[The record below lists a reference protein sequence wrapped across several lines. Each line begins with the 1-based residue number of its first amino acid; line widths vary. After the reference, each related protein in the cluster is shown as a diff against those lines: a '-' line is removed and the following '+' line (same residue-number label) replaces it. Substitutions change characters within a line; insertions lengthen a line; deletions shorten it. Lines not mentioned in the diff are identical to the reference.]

1 MNVAPDASDEEIAY
15 AEKWKYVI
23 QLRVL
28 DIIQCWLKSC
38 FPDFMLYP
46 EALLKLK
53 EFIDQLNQTNDDNFT
68 SAANKFSSIVG
79 HKIDIYQNRKST
91 LRLSTTSSSSHS
103 PSLSPVHHSSS
114 FTRQTSK
121 PDVNSFTAIQLARQL
136 TLMEIDYLK
145 AIDVYELAVY
155 IWENSD
161 DSKEYRKNLD
171 AYIARFNKV
180 SYWVASEVLS
190 IDEDKGRAVL
200 IEKFIDMAKHCQELK
215 NFNIT
220 VSVVTG
226 LSLSCIRRLSKTW
239 KLVNERLTKSFE
251 KLKLL
256 VNPANNHHDYR
267 KIINT
272 VSGSDRCIPYFGV
285 FMRDVTLCNYGNPK
299 KLKNGLYNF
308 SKLRI
313 LVQMVS

>member
-1 MNVAPDASDEEIAY
+1 
-15 AEKWKYVI
+15 
-23 QLRVL
+23 
-28 DIIQCWLKSC
+28 
-38 FPDFMLYP
+38 
-46 EALLKLK
+46 
-53 EFIDQLNQTNDDNFT
+53 
-68 SAANKFSSIVG
+68 
-79 HKIDIYQNRKST
+79 
-91 LRLSTTSSSSHS
+91 
-103 PSLSPVHHSSS
+103 
-114 FTRQTSK
+114 
-121 PDVNSFTAIQLARQL
+121 
-136 TLMEIDYLK
+136 
-145 AIDVYELAVY
+145 
-155 IWENSD
+155 
-161 DSKEYRKNLD
+161 LD